1 MTAEISERRPALHIT
16 GAEADAAAA
25 VAQFVQELQTG
36 WDDHDAGVS
45 NRRFAADVAWG
56 SPFGATVSGYEE
68 LHAIHERLKQAGR
81 GGPDARFQILRVLVP
96 TPDVAVAQVRRQA
109 VDDRGKPIEPTD
121 GTNGAFSETA
131 LYVLVRRDD
140 SWWLAAGQNTI
151 IRPAPG

>member
-1 MTAEISERRPALHIT
+1 
-16 GAEADAAAA
+16 
-25 VAQFVQELQTG
+25 
-36 WDDHDAGVS
+36 
-45 NRRFAADVAWG
+45 
-56 SPFGATVSGYEE
+56 
-68 LHAIHERLKQAGR
+68 
-81 GGPDARFQILRVLVP
+81 
-96 TPDVAVAQVRRQA
+96 VAVAQVRRQA